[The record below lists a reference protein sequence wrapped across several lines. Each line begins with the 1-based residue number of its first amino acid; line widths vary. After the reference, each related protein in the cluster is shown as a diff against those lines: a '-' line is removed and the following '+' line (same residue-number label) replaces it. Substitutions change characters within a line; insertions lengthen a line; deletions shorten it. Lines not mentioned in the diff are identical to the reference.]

1 MSDDAKHPQFS
12 PSARSEAPGNADVD
26 VIGSGRMEA
35 FSDGV
40 IAIIVTI
47 MVLELHAPSSAD
59 PTRLLADWPI
69 FLAYL
74 LSFVIVAIYWVNH
87 HHLLQPVTRIT
98 KRSLWLNI
106 HWLFWLSLFPY
117 ATAYIGGTRGASFAT
132 AVYAGLS
139 VLVAMAFLLLQRS
152 LIAENNHV
160 AHLANSS
167 RRRTM
172 KNIAAMLSML
182 LAIPLAW
189 ISEPIALV
197 LLAVPAL
204 SYFVPD

>member
-1 MSDDAKHPQFS
+1 MAHMTDEPTADTAADGHVS
-12 PSARSEAPGNADVD
+12 SA
-26 VIGSGRMEA
+26 RMEA

-47 MVLELHAPSSAD
+47 MVLELHAPESAE
-59 PTRLLADWPI
+59 PARLIANWPV

-74 LSFVIVAIYWVNH
+74 LSFTIVAIYWVNH
-87 HHLLQPVTRIT
+87 HHLLQPVTRVS

-117 ATAYIGGTRGASFAT
+117 VTAYIGGTRGAAFAT

-139 VLVAMAFLLLQRS
+139 LAVATAFLLLQRS
-152 LIAENNHV
+152 LIAENVHV
-160 AHLANSS
+160 ENLAASS
-167 RRRTM
+167 KRRVV
-172 KNIAAMLSML
+172 KNLAAMASML
-182 LAIPLAW
+182 LAIPLARV
-189 ISEPIALV
+189 SEPVALV

>member
-1 MSDDAKHPQFS
+1 
-12 PSARSEAPGNADVD
+12 
-26 VIGSGRMEA
+26 MEA

-47 MVLELHAPSSAD
+47 MVLELHAPESAD
-59 PTRLLADWPI
+59 PSKLLVEWPT

-74 LSFVIVAIYWVNH
+74 LSFTIVAIYWVNH
-87 HHLLQPVTRIT
+87 HHLLQPVTRVS

-117 ATAYIGGTRGASFAT
+117 ATAYIGGARGAPFAT

-139 VLVAMAFLLLQRS
+139 MAVATAFLLLQRS
-152 LIAENNHV
+152 LISENAHV
-160 AHLANSS
+160 AHLADSS
-167 RRRTM
+167 RRRVV
-172 KNIAAMLSML
+172 KNLAAMGSML

-189 ISEPIALV
+189 FSEPLALV